1 MEIKTRE
8 NKLTGLV
15 KPKKRVGVLPE
26 ERAQKLIAKYKL
38 PLACKEELVGA
49 LREAYQRGH
58 DCDVIAFKHA
68 DYIESSLADPFIDDD
83 F

>member
-26 ERAQKLIAKYKL
+26 ERAQKLIKKYKL
-38 PLACKEELVGA
+38 PETCREELVGA
-49 LREAYQRGH
+49 LQEAYQRGH
-58 DCDVIAFKHA
+58 DCDIIAFKHA
-68 DYIESSLADPFIDDD
+68 DYVPSELEIPNYDY
-83 F
+83 

>member
-26 ERAQKLIAKYKL
+26 ERAQKLITKYNL
-38 PLACKEELVGA
+38 PIACKEELISA

-58 DCDVIAFKHA
+58 DCDIIAFKHS
-68 DYIESSLADPFIDDD
+68 DYVPSKLVLPDDRENY
-83 F
+83 